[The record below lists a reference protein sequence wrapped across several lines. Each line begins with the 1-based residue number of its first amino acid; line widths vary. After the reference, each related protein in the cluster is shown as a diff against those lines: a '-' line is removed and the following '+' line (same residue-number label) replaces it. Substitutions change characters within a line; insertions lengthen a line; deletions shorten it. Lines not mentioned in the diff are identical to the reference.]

1 VIDGVALDA
10 IRKNAVNAAIARLR
24 PNMDATSQ
32 RKLASSVLTSIKP
45 HIDDAINAAGGKGYA
60 EYLSEHARLSQKVAE
75 KELAGE
81 ALDLWKNN
89 SKDAFVR
96 LVRNDSPDTVE
107 KILGPRRYNIIKD
120 MPEDSVKVLQSE
132 ADKISATRTSR
143 VKSLRDRTN
152 SGNCW
157 PRTTHGSGFLHT

>member
-1 VIDGVALDA
+1 MIDGVALDA

-81 ALDLWKNN
+81 ALTCGRTIARTPSCDSCETIHRTPWKR
-89 SKDAFVR
+89 F
-96 LVRNDSPDTVE
+96 
-107 KILGPRRYNIIKD
+107 
-120 MPEDSVKVLQSE
+120 SVH
-132 ADKISATRTSR
+132 AGTTSSR
-143 VKSLRDRTN
+143 ICQKTL
-152 SGNCW
+152 
-157 PRTTHGSGFLHT
+157 